1 MISSRERVV
10 GRQRK
15 DIVQGGSMRKRLAA
29 VAIALAGIW
38 LATTATAAAQ
48 NRGEGSGHAETH
60 SSAAKPLG
68 PMSPASSLQQNSKL
82 ADKLAAFFPLGT
94 DITAEAAGF
103 KNLGQFV
110 SLVHVSHNLGIPFD
124 NLKCTELGTV
134 KATESSAVCPS
145 SVTNENPESLGVAIH
160 TLKPGTNPERAIQEA
175 DRQGEQ
181 DLNDGK
187 PEGKS

>member
-1 MISSRERVV
+1 
-10 GRQRK
+10 
-15 DIVQGGSMRKRLAA
+15 MRKRPA
-29 VAIALAGIW
+29 VVAMALAGVW
-38 LATTATAAAQ
+38 LATTAMAAQ
-48 NRGEGSGHAETH
+48 SRGQGTGRAETH

-82 ADKLAAFFPLGT
+82 ADKLAAFFPSGT

-110 SLVHVSHNLGIPFD
+110 SSVHVSHNLGIPFD
-124 NLKCTELGTV
+124 DLKCTELGTM
-134 KATESSAVCPS
+134 KANASGAVCPS
-145 SVTNENPESLGVAIH
+145 SVTNQNPEGLGKAIQ
-160 TLKPGTNPERAIQEA
+160 TLKPTTNSQRAIQDA